1 MERDRQRRGRMGLA
15 LGLFFGL
22 GGAGFALGAGV
33 ATNGVDDAA
42 LVTAQRLVGKAL
54 FLRGFY
60 AANELRYEA
69 QGRVLGSPKVG
80 DWTLAGVNVSK
91 VEVARG

>member
-15 LGLFFGL
+15 LGLVLGL
-22 GGAGFALGAGV
+22 ALGRGARGFAQGAGV
-33 ATNGVDDAA
+33 ATNAVDDGA

-60 AANELRYEA
+60 AANELRYDV
-69 QGRVLGSPKVG
+69 QGAGSG
-80 DWTLAGVNVSK
+80 ESEG
-91 VEVARG
+91 G